1 MLYTFMRDLLIAT
14 RLCGGLIRYMRYEIS
29 YTLYRNLTKN
39 PSYGMWKIGDGCE
52 F

>member
-1 MLYTFMRDLLIAT
+1 MLDSFMCDLLMAA
-14 RLCGGLIRYMRYEIS
+14 RLCGGLIRYMYEIS

-39 PSYGMWKIGDGCE
+39 PNNAVWKTGDDSE